1 LNILVRLQFDLYQ
14 VYFID
19 LDLKRLSKLKDYYDL
34 DKKIVS
40 RYRQKIKMDQGRN
53 EVTGL
58 KACKGAN

>member
-1 LNILVRLQFDLYQ
+1 

-19 LDLKRLSKLKDYYDL
+19 LDLKRLSKVRDYYEL

-40 RYRQKIKMDQGRN
+40 RYRQKIKMDRGRN

-58 KACKGAN
+58 KACNGVS